1 MILTETATAT
11 TIDDSAPAAFTC
23 AECPFA
29 RLIEDNRYCCQVS
42 QTASDVKRGHWEAT
56 VSCFEA
62 LAQAKAEA
70 EAALAEAATEV
81 ATPIAQTDTNEQ
93 TSIAPAT
100 PSTPA
105 PATLSAK
112 KTAPVTSPATTAP
125 TAPTAAAAAIGT
137 NGDEPPNRGDNGRGR
152 VQPVPA
158 KKLMLSLV
166 AVKRITSDI
175 PACNFDSNELEI
187 AGELSLAIGGFIVP
201 PVLVRDSSGYKVIA
215 GHFQFHA
222 AVLARQL
229 NPKAGETIP
238 AIVLESENQATA
250 SAMLKM
256 LKFAA

>member
-1 MILTETATAT
+1 MILVQTAPT
-11 TIDDSAPAAFTC
+11 TSADLELPAPSTMTC
-23 AECPFA
+23 ADCPFA
-29 RLIEDNRYCCQVS
+29 RHIDGNRYCCSVS
-42 QTASDVKRGHWEAT
+42 QTASDVKRGHWLAT
-56 VSCFEA
+56 ISCVEA
-62 LAQAKAEA
+62 LAKAEA
-70 EAALAEAATEV
+70 EKVEPVAEV
-81 ATPIAQTDTNEQ
+81 AEVEAPIAQADTTEQ

-125 TAPTAAAAAIGT
+125 TAAAAAIGT

-152 VQPVPA
+152 VQPVLA

-166 AVKRITSDI
+166 AVKPITSDI